1 MKGTLS
7 PRGHVV
13 MISAIVLA
21 AGESRRMGRPKQ
33 LLEWQGKTLLRH
45 VLENLIR
52 SNADEIILVLGHE
65 AEAIR
70 KGLTER
76 QIKIVINPDYKQG
89 MASSLRQGL
98 LAMDPTSEAFLV
110 LLADQPGIGPEIMN
124 QMIRA
129 FQRADPR
136 RGIVRPVYRGLR
148 GHPVLIDVRY
158 LQEALQLK
166 GDVGARQILVNHPE
180 DILEIEVDQDE
191 ILKDIDTPEEYQKYM
206 KRAGPRMMTLRE
218 TFSIGKRESISL
230 VGGGGK
236 TTLLYALGRE
246 LSALGCGVILTT
258 TTKILEPAPSSFLL
272 QFLSNELDDI
282 KKWLA
287 ENLNRHRSLLI
298 ARERLPNG
306 KLEGI
311 FPEWADEIFSM
322 DGVSAIVIEADG
334 AAGRPL
340 KAARVG
346 EPVIPENTTLLVPV
360 IGIDGMGCPLD
371 EGMVFRSAIAS
382 RLLNL
387 PIGST
392 VTEDAIVRLVVEWI
406 KSGPAGARIVP
417 LINKVD
423 LPGGLE
429 KARKLSRCLLS
440 VDPTR
445 IRSVVLGQLQQ
456 LPAVKQVVPG

>member
-1 MKGTLS
+1 
-7 PRGHVV
+7 
-13 MISAIVLA
+13 
-21 AGESRRMGRPKQ
+21 
-33 LLEWQGKTLLRH
+33 
-45 VLENLIR
+45 
-52 SNADEIILVLGHE
+52 
-65 AEAIR
+65 
-70 KGLTER
+70 
-76 QIKIVINPDYKQG
+76 
-89 MASSLRQGL
+89 
-98 LAMDPTSEAFLV
+98 
-110 LLADQPGIGPEIMN
+110 
-124 QMIRA
+124 
-129 FQRADPR
+129 
-136 RGIVRPVYRGLR
+136 
-148 GHPVLIDVRY
+148 
-158 LQEALQLK
+158 
-166 GDVGARQILVNHPE
+166 
-180 DILEIEVDQDE
+180 
-191 ILKDIDTPEEYQKYM
+191 
-206 KRAGPRMMTLRE
+206 MTLRDA
-218 TFSIGKRESISL
+218 FSIGNREMISL

-258 TTKILEPAPSSFLL
+258 TTKILEPTPSAFLF

-382 RLLNL
+382 HLLNL

-392 VTEDAIVRLVVEWI
+392 VTEDAIVRLMMKWI
-406 KSGPAGARIVP
+406 KSGPAGTRIVP

-429 KARKLSRCLLS
+429 KAQKLARYLLA
-440 VDPTR
+440 VDPIR
-445 IRSVVLGQLQQ
+445 IRKVVLGQVQQ
-456 LPAVKQVVPG
+456 LPAVKEVVPG